1 MIALAGDF
9 GGTRI
14 KLGIVRDDVVVANES
29 LPVQADLSFPAQL
42 ARVAS
47 ALRGLCAELK
57 VSLEMA
63 AGFGVSFPSIIDPSE
78 ARITDEYGKHRDSV
92 GFDFRTWTR
101 DTLGVALAIENDA
114 RTALLGEW
122 RAGAGRGS
130 DNLVML
136 TLGTG
141 IGTATIIEGRLLR
154 GVHHQAG
161 CLGGHST
168 LHYLGNVC
176 ACGNIGCAEAE
187 ASTATLPDLARSLST
202 FPTSRLAQ
210 EPVLDYAAVFRV
222 ARLGDDCAVELR
234 DRSLRVWSATIVNL
248 IHAYDPERVIVGGGV
263 MTAAHDILPHMR
275 SYVQRHART
284 PWGEVHLVASA
295 LGDHAALLGCNE
307 LVKTRCQ

>member
-14 KLGIVRDDVVVANES
+14 KLGVVRDDALVANET
-29 LPVQADLSFPAQL
+29 LPVQADISFSAQL
-42 ARVAS
+42 ALVGS
-47 ALRGLCAELK
+47 ALHRLCATFNIPPE
-57 VSLEMA
+57 SA
-63 AGFGVSFPSIIDPSE
+63 AGFGVSFPSIIEPNT
-78 ARITDEYGKHRDSV
+78 ARIADEYGKHRDAV
-92 GFDFRTWTR
+92 GFDLRTWTR
-101 DTLGVALAIENDA
+101 KTLGVALAIENDA

-141 IGTATIIEGRLLR
+141 IGTAAVIEGRLLR

-168 LHYLGNVC
+168 LHYLGAVC
-176 ACGNIGCAEAE
+176 TCGNIGCAETE
-187 ASTATLPDLARSLST
+187 ASTAALPTLARSRST
-202 FPTSRLAQ
+202 FPQSSLAQ
-210 EPVLDYAAVFRV
+210 EPVLDYAAVFRA
-222 ARLGDDCAVELR
+222 ARLGDHCALELR
-234 DRSLRVWSATIVNL
+234 DQSLRVWSATAVNL
-248 IHAYDPERVIVGGGV
+248 IHAYDPERVIVGGGL
-263 MTAAHDILPHMR
+263 MAAGHDILPFMR

-284 PWGEVHLVASA
+284 PWGEVHIAASA

-307 LVKTRCQ
+307 LVKTRCR